1 MKHTKFRKLKEIK
14 KEFSGKLM
22 PVACHP
28 DKWWDWCMS
37 GDDKKINR
45 PNVYLK
51 VIKVCVDSI

>member
-1 MKHTKFRKLKEIK
+1 
-14 KEFSGKLM
+14 M